1 MTPLQLALATA
12 RISSPNTPIT
22 PHLLLNSQQLQQC
35 FNITSP
41 LAISEK
47 TIAWVKE
54 GMENVTEDGGTA
66 AFVGNNSKY
75 KIAAKTGTAQLF
87 GLKKGEVYNENLID
101 ERLRDHAL
109 FIAYAPADQPKIAI
123 AVIVENGGHGGSV
136 AGPIAKKIFDYYLT
150 SELKP

>member
-1 MTPLQLALATA
+1 
-12 RISSPNTPIT
+12 
-22 PHLLLNSQQLQQC
+22 
-35 FNITSP
+35 
-41 LAISEK
+41 
-47 TIAWVKE
+47 
-54 GMENVTEDGGTA
+54 MENVTEDGGTA